1 MIHKKNIYI
10 KMKNFLVLIQCE
22 NPYLN
27 FEVEGSC
34 STLATAVVKKGGYSE
49 KAALPL
55 KNNV

>member
-1 MIHKKNIYI
+1 
-10 KMKNFLVLIQCE
+10 MKNFLVLIQCE